1 MTRKRLVLGLAL
13 IVLIIVAIA
22 ARPHP
27 KQNEELLRAIE
38 TARVS
43 AADFYIALPVEGLL
57 EAARSIPIVNLVP
70 ETQIVFALSDGV
82 RVETGEV
89 VLRLNA
95 KELQK
100 RHDQL
105 VTQVAEA
112 EERVRQSEAEG
123 EKRLQNSRSAVIK
136 ATEALELARLQ
147 GKAGIE
153 KAQAELAFLEKELA
167 VAQGELDK
175 RKRLLAEK
183 LVPIT
188 EVESA
193 EDELRNQQFALEAA
207 KRALERARA
216 DATANERLRE
226 LDISNATLDLNQAET
241 TLDTSVRA
249 AERELEQRQLDLE
262 EVKLQ
267 LEASEVKAPASGML
281 LLDQTWEDGWRPL
294 RVGDQV
300 HELQRIANIIDP
312 NEMLVRSDISEADIQ
327 RVKVGQ
333 TAQVQVAAIG
343 DRTLLGKVVSVDNLA
358 RERSS
363 WEGGVP
369 GRKVFAALIRIETK
383 EPRLR
388 PGMGATVQII
398 SEHVTKGL
406 AVPIEATF
414 TRGKDHFVYRAEQGR
429 YREIPVKILKRN
441 SSMAAVT
448 GGLKKEDKVALT
460 QPPST
465 LIIAKEGGGK

>member
-1 MTRKRLVLGLAL
+1 MTRKRLVLGFALAV
-13 IVLIIVAIA
+13 IVIAAIA
-22 ARPHP
+22 ARPRP
-27 KQNEELLRAIE
+27 KQGEELLLSVA
-38 TARVS
+38 TAQVS

-57 EAARSIPIVNLVP
+57 EAARSIPIVNLAP
-70 ETQIVFALSDGV
+70 ETQIVFACSDGIH
-82 RVETGEV
+82 VEAGEV

-95 KELQK
+95 KEIQK

-112 EERVRQSEAEG
+112 EEKVRQTEAEG
-123 EKRLQNSRSAVIK
+123 EKRLQNSRSAVVK
-136 ATEALELARLQ
+136 AAEALELTRLQ

-153 KAQAELAFLEKELA
+153 KAQAELSFLEKELA

-175 RKRLLAEK
+175 QKRLYTEH

-188 EVESA
+188 EVETA

-207 KRALERARA
+207 KRALERART
-216 DATANERLRE
+216 DATSNERLRE
-226 LDISNATLDLNQAET
+226 LDISNVTLDLNQAEAS
-241 TLDTSVRA
+241 LETSVRA
-249 AERELEQRQLDLE
+249 AERNLEERQLDLE
-262 EVKLQ
+262 EVQLQ
-267 LEASEVKAPASGML
+267 LASTEVKAPNAGML

-300 HELQRIANIIDP
+300 NELQRVANIIDP
-312 NEMLVRSDISEADIQ
+312 NEMLVRTDISEADIQ

-333 TAQVQVAAIG
+333 AAQVQVAAIG
-343 DRTLLGKVVSVDNLA
+343 DRTLLGKVISVDNLA

-383 EPRLR
+383 ELRLR
-388 PGMGATVQII
+388 PGMGATVQIV

-406 AVPIEATF
+406 AVPIEAMF
-414 TRGKDHFVYRAEQGR
+414 TRGKDRCVYRAEQGR

-441 SSMAAVT
+441 SSTAAVT
-448 GGLKKEDKVALT
+448 GGLRKDDKIALT
-460 QPPST
+460 LPPSA
-465 LIIAKEGGGK
+465 LILAQEGGGK